1 MIFVEM
7 GQFKSLRETEKGQKR
22 IARSI
27 LLAHKVPQTINKFL
41 VLVEGID
48 DLPIYR
54 KFFDMNKVDI
64 KDCNGCEHVKVVHD
78 TIKQEREG
86 NKPFLSI
93 LDSDF
98 NQLNGNVPL
107 IVMSSIQIIMILN
120 YLYQVISRFVT
131 KSLRICSQ
139 K

>member
-1 MIFVEM
+1 M

-64 KDCNGCEHVKVVHD
+64 KDCNGCDHVKAVHD
-78 TIKQEREG
+78 TIKQEREI

-98 NQLNGNVPL
+98 NQLN
-107 IVMSSIQIIMILN
+107 
-120 YLYQVISRFVT
+120 
-131 KSLRICSQ
+131 K
-139 K
+139 